1 MFTSSNAF
9 FPVERPILQTIQLD
23 NHPSVICVA
32 HTYPVEMPPQSKF
45 TAHPNTATPFTV
57 SCNKNVFKYPSLIII
72 LLILPTICLA
82 IRQCCTPT
90 RTSSGPAARTNVPG
104 RGLLANKVP
113 TRPLSLATRTAAVVR
128 LRAEEMLRADVV
140 QTAGAVAVG
149 AALAL
154 RAVSQSISPHSPFC
168 TCSPSHTFE
177 HREQR

>member
-1 MFTSSNAF
+1 M
-9 FPVERPILQTIQLD
+9 LHL
-23 NHPSVICVA
+23 
-32 HTYPVEMPPQSKF
+32 SKF
-45 TAHPNTATPFTV
+45 AARPNTSTPFTV
-57 SCNKNVFKYPSLIII
+57 SCNKNVSKCPSLIIIII

-168 TCSPSHTFE
+168 TCSPSHTVE